1 MNKQKLREEILEQI
15 YGDYAD
21 QEGIPNHRMTQ
32 DWFLRYK
39 SLSKMIVEYLNTP

>member
-15 YGDYAD
+15 YVDYAD
-21 QEGIPNHRMTQ
+21 QEEIPTQRMKP